1 MFLGNVAISPSIRHA
16 LCRMTPQPFQQMNK
30 TTLLFGSES
39 VNADQSEPSPYAES
53 KCGTA
58 ANLMAKHLSL
68 LTARASCFIS
78 CLFNTHQHWRKR
90 NNWTW
95 LTFLWVPNFTH
106 QGRYWDPDPHAHV
119 DNICSSMKRFLVPWR
134 PRVICLGRLPPKN
147 WNVSS
152 SAKKTIRNR
161 CQQHAVKA
169 QPKQNPSRKQVKIEQ
184 KVSFRSTRLETKP
197 SERSILR
204 SLNVEM
210 LLEKMD
216 TNCSVR
222 YVPSILKIW

>member
-1 MFLGNVAISPSIRHA
+1 MFLGNVSAKDAISPSIRHA

-58 ANLMAKHLSL
+58 ANLMAKHPSL

-78 CLFNTHQHWRKR
+78 CLFNTHQLRKR

-134 PRVICLGRLPPKN
+134 PRVICLGRLSPKN

-152 SAKKTIRNR
+152 SAKKNNQKSLSTACCESPTQTESEQKTTKLRLSR
-161 CQQHAVKA
+161 KCLLGRLDW
-169 QPKQNPSRKQVKIEQ
+169 KQNHQ
-184 KVSFRSTRLETKP
+184 
-197 SERSILR
+197 
-204 SLNVEM
+204 NV
-210 LLEKMD
+210 LF
-216 TNCSVR
+216 
-222 YVPSILKIW
+222 